1 MQRRSRSGM
10 RRVLAVVV
18 MALTGAAGI
27 ARPSS
32 AEFYTTRALLDQKP
46 EDQRVYV
53 IGMIDMYEFAR
64 EDFAADPDDWL
75 VSCMNDQTGSDVAKF
90 FVDWLLLDPASWRFH
105 PAQLFIEAMD
115 ELCN

>member
-1 MQRRSRSGM
+1 
-10 RRVLAVVV
+10 
-18 MALTGAAGI
+18 MAAAGAAAAAGP
-27 ARPSS
+27 AA
-32 AEFYTTRALLDQKP
+32 AEFYTTRVFLGQEP
-46 EDQRVYV
+46 ENQRAYV

-75 VSCMNDQTGSDVAKF
+75 VSCMNDHAGSDVTEF
-90 FVDWLLLDPASWRFH
+90 FVDWLLLNPASWRFS